1 MMADVRVVGMV
12 RGREITRPAR
22 VSVEEQALVLAWHDA
37 APWQLAFDG
46 LEGVQVSPTAVTLY
60 LRDHDVLELTGDD
73 ALRPVALRLLDKAS
87 RMPELT
93 RGLRHLGAVRGTATL
108 QAAHDRWFAPLL
120 AARRAVADVSDPARQ
135 VALMDAAKL
144 SEAMSRVI
152 NEIAATAA
160 PSDAAERRALE
171 AALEEEAE
179 ALFTALTRARIAAD
193 AMSGGAED
201 TRLADWRRWVEAMRT
216 VFAEADEAWLGVQ
229 DTLAT

>member
-46 LEGVQVSPTAVTLY
+46 LEGVQVSASVVTLY

-73 ALRPVALRLLDKAS
+73 ALRPVALRLLDKAC

-93 RGLRHLGAVRGTATL
+93 RGLRHLGAVRGSATL

-152 NEIAATAA
+152 DEIAATAA
-160 PSDAAERRALE
+160 PADAAERRALE

-179 ALFTALTRARIAAD
+179 ALFAALTRARLAAD

-201 TRLADWRRWVEAMRT
+201 TRLADWRRWVEAMHT

-229 DTLAT
+229 DALA